1 MSLNDNQRRAL
12 AVTLRHLEE
21 TLANIERVMNHD
33 EYGILYRR
41 VASFTPPQR
50 AQMERL
56 IQTMREEIRRAAL
69 TFDLPIEEQNVA
81 RYIAGTLALTWEM
94 LEEMRPRKLGNYG
107 NVDDALEATLEP
119 VLERLMH
126 LLFQISAVARGEEL
140 RDEDH

>member
-107 NVDDALEATLEP
+107 AVDPTLEETLDP
-119 VLERLMH
+119 ILQRLIE
-126 LLFQISAVARGEEL
+126 LSFQITDIARGENLE
-140 RDEDH
+140 